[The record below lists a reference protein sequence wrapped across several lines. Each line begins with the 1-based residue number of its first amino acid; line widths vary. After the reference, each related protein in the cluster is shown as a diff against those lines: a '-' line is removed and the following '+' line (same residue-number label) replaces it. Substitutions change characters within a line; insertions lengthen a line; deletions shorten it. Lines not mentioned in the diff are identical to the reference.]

1 MIDIISADENGLGV
15 FNTQTSKAA
24 NILSVQLGSL
34 EYAPDLGIDLRYF
47 LAEDFKVQNDS
58 FKAYLVEVLAN
69 RGINV
74 VSVMDLVQSLSN
86 QYTFNLAPEETST
99 GLIAR

>member
-1 MIDIISADENGLGV
+1 MIDIID
-15 FNTQTSKAA
+15 FNSSGMLVYDTQTERAA

-47 LAEDFKVQNDS
+47 LAEKIQFQNES
-58 FKAYLVEVLAN
+58 FKAYLVETLAN

-74 VSVMDLVQSLSN
+74 TSVIEVLESLASH
-86 QYTFNLAPEETST
+86 YTINLSPQENST
-99 GLIAR
+99 GLVAR